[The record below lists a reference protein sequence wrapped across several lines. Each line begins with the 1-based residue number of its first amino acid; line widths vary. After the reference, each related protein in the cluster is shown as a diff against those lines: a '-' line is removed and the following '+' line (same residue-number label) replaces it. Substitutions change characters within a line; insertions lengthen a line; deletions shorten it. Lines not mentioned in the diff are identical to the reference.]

1 MFRKSGCLE
10 STLRFRNT
18 FVHNFKNRL
27 KAWLLLLLHL
37 WKVLYSQI
45 DGGKISS
52 LLYADLFRLTQFVSA
67 KVPLTRLTKMW
78 FWHLAKQVS
87 RSGKLCNFNA
97 FSLTFSPFLLTAWDS
112 RNYFFC
118 TNIKYWK
125 DNFGCDKTMWG
136 LVEVTYIL
144 QHSSKILKLVKCL
157 TLNCSEAVWKLK
169 ICFFK
174 NLWYNLTTFHY
185 ACFSFTSP
193 H

>member
-37 WKVLYSQI
+37 WKVLYSWI

-112 RNYFFC
+112 RNYFFVQILC
-118 TNIKYWK
+118 IERIIL
-125 DNFGCDKTMWG
+125 G
-136 LVEVTYIL
+136 VTKQCEDLWRWLI
-144 QHSSKILKLVKCL
+144 
-157 TLNCSEAVWKLK
+157 
-169 ICFFK
+169 FFS
-174 NLWYNLTTFHY
+174 TVQRF
-185 ACFSFTSP
+185 
-193 H
+193 